1 MNERN
6 KNTKEALAESLKK
19 RMIHH
24 SFERITIKEITDGAG
39 FIRSTFY
46 NHFQDKYD
54 LLEWIFCKDVMRPS
68 EPFFAKGEYRQA
80 VQQILS
86 AIEKEKEFYMRAAKI
101 QGQNAFRDIVFHS
114 FCRVLGEVLT
124 AKTPHPDEMPHLFR
138 PEILAEYYA
147 NAETFLL
154 MKWLENGVR
163 VSAADVEKAHWF
175 LIAVPFENVVQEIS
189 AE

>member
-1 MNERN
+1 MNQR
-6 KNTKEALAESLKK
+6 KKHTKEALAESLKK

-39 FIRSTFY
+39 FIRPTFY

-54 LLEWIFCKDVMRPS
+54 LLEWIFCKEVIYPS
-68 EPFFAKGEYRQA
+68 EPFFAKGEYRKA
-80 VQQILS
+80 VHQILS
-86 AIEKEKEFYMRAAKI
+86 AIEQEKEFYMRAAKI
-101 QGQNAFRDIVFHS
+101 QGQNAFRDIVFDS
-114 FCRVLGEVLT
+114 FCRVLSKVLT
-124 AKTPHPDEMPHLFR
+124 AKTPHPEEMPHLFQ
-138 PEILAEYYA
+138 PQILAEYYA

-163 VSAADVEKAHWF
+163 VAAEDVEKAHWF